1 MVAKHQLKQR
11 PKRFERV
18 DAQGFTLVELVVVI
32 AILALLVAVALPTY
46 TGIKDKSKMQIQLGE
61 AAGLAKEC
69 ASAILIDGPYPADY
83 ASLTTTSG
91 LTISANCNG
100 GDANAPPK
108 TPPTAA
114 ITYTTTAAPA
124 STVSQYKCGN
134 TALSSSANR
143 CQVTV
148 STAGVVTY
156 TPIN

>member
-1 MVAKHQLKQR
+1 MVAKRQLKQP

-18 DAQGFTLVELVVVI
+18 DAQGFTLVELVVAI

-69 ASAILIDGPYPADY
+69 ASAILIDGPYPANY
-83 ASLTTTSG
+83 ASLTTTNG

-108 TPPTAA
+108 TPPTSA
-114 ITYTTTAAPA
+114 ITYTTSAAPA
-124 STVSQYKCGN
+124 ATATQYKCGN
-134 TALSSSANR
+134 TALSTTNKR
-143 CQVTV
+143 CQIQVT
-148 STAGVVTY
+148 TAGVVTY